1 MKRLRIDLET
11 LPEEGKVFS
20 GELDGEIFGIDDDEV
35 HSIGN
40 LNFNLTARRFEGEL
54 FLQGKISAPFEFRCV
69 RCLEYFPMTLSLNDF
84 ATSIEID
91 NQNIVDIS
99 DALREEIILE
109 FPAYPH
115 CEDSDTSKACVMKNE
130 HFGVDKQGE
139 TGVNTSAPN
148 GERGVWDALDALGD
162 Q

>member
-1 MKRLRIDLET
+1 
-11 LPEEGKVFS
+11 
-20 GELDGEIFGIDDDEV
+20 
-35 HSIGN
+35 
-40 LNFNLTARRFEGEL
+40 
-54 FLQGKISAPFEFRCV
+54 
-69 RCLEYFPMTLSLNDF
+69 MTLSLNDF

-91 NQNIVDIS
+91 NQNIVDVS

>member
-20 GELDGEIFGIDDDEV
+20 GELDGELFGIDDDEV
-35 HSIGN
+35 HSIGD
-40 LNFNLTARRFEGEL
+40 LSFDLTVRRFEGEL

-69 RCLEYFPMTLSLNDF
+69 RCLEYFPMTMELNDF
-84 ATSIEID
+84 AVSLEIEGQSVMD
-91 NQNIVDIS
+91 AT
-99 DALREEIILE
+99 DALREEILLE
-109 FPAYPH
+109 FPAYPR
-115 CEDSDTSKACVMKNE
+115 CEDSGTLKACIMKNE

-148 GERGVWDALDALGD
+148 GESGVWDALDALGD

>member
-20 GELDGEIFGIDDDEV
+20 GEIDGEIFGIDDDEV
-35 HSIGN
+35 RSVGN
-40 LNFNLTARRFEGEL
+40 LIYDLMVRRFEGEL
-54 FLQGKISAPFEFRCV
+54 FLQGKISAPFEFRCA
-69 RCLEYFPMTLSLNDF
+69 RCLEYFPMTLRLDDL
-84 ATSIEID
+84 AASIEIESK
-91 NQNIVDIS
+91 NVVDVS

-115 CEDSDTSKACVMKNE
+115 CEDSDTPRACVMKNE

-139 TGVNTSAPN
+139 SGVNTSAPN